1 MGEVVSGDAVFDAD
15 LHGSTISHTGG
26 TESLPW
32 GLAEYESGIFVPG
45 NPSGAEDRGSCPVNS
60 QSLLVWTPA
69 RPPVPTL
76 PSPHSARATHVEPK
90 TNMKNLSWTLLGL
103 LAAPLLLSALP
114 TRDTIAFAPEDGTSV
129 TVTFLSTSEMTLDD
143 MQMLMNGEENA
154 RMPSIEMD
162 MITTTENQF
171 TDTYERMA
179 KGQPARLKRT
189 YDSIQTAINGETT
202 MEMMGEEQS
211 EDLAGSGTSEL
222 EGESVLFNLK
232 DGEYIKSWP
241 EGEEGDDE
249 LLENLVEDVSLRR
262 MLPEG
267 DISEGESWDIDLSI
281 MLDLLA
287 PGGDLGL
294 ELEMEGGDNAMSMGP
309 DTDMMSD
316 IREMLG
322 GNMDGTITGK
332 LTGYRDVEGARVAV
346 IEIDL
351 EVDCTTDMVDMMRE
365 KIEESMPPEAGVE
378 IDLSSVDVS
387 YVMEGDGE
395 LLWNASAGHIAGV
408 SLEMEVAMSMEM
420 AMGMDAGGQQMDME
434 MAMEMSGTTE
444 VTVEVE

>member
-1 MGEVVSGDAVFDAD
+1 
-15 LHGSTISHTGG
+15 
-26 TESLPW
+26 
-32 GLAEYESGIFVPG
+32 
-45 NPSGAEDRGSCPVNS
+45 
-60 QSLLVWTPA
+60 
-69 RPPVPTL
+69 
-76 PSPHSARATHVEPK
+76 
-90 TNMKNLSWTLLGL
+90 MKNLSWTLLGL

-129 TVTFLSTSEMTLDD
+129 TVTFLTTSEMTLDD
-143 MQMLMNGEENA
+143 MQMLMNGQENA
-154 RMPSIEMD
+154 MMPSIEMD

-222 EGESVLFNLK
+222 EGVSVLFNLK

-249 LLENLVEDVSLRR
+249 LLEDLLEDVSLRR

-267 DISEGESWDIDLSI
+267 DVSEGESWDIDLSI

-287 PGGDLGL
+287 PGGDLSL
-294 ELEMEGGDNAMSMGP
+294 ELEMEGGDNAMSLGP

-322 GNMDGTITGK
+322 GNMDGAITGK

-346 IEIDL
+346 IEIDI

-365 KIEESMPPEAGVE
+365 KIEESLPPEAGVE
-378 IDLSSVDVS
+378 VDLSSVDVS